1 MTLRDGPIARRLA
14 ALGIVLPEAP
24 APAANYVAVVRMG
37 NLLSVSGQ
45 GPVDGREKLST
56 GRVGQDLSLEQGKY
70 AARLTCLNVLA
81 QVAAALDGDLDRVKR
96 VVKLFGLVNSA
107 PDFVQQAQVMN
118 GASDLMVEIFG
129 DRGRHARAAIGSPA
143 LPFNISVEID
153 GIFEVA

>member
-1 MTLRDGPIARRLA
+1 MSEGRIARRMA
-14 ALGIVLPEAP
+14 DLGIILPEAAP
-24 APAANYVAVVRMG
+24 PAANYVGAVRFG

-45 GPVDGREKLST
+45 GPVNGKDILSS
-56 GRVGQDLSLEQGKY
+56 GKVGQDLSLEQGQE

-81 QVAAALDGDLDRVKR
+81 QAAAALDGDLDRIVR

-107 PDFVQQAQVMN
+107 ADFDQQAQVMN

-129 DRGRHARAAIGSPA
+129 DAGRHARAAIGSPA